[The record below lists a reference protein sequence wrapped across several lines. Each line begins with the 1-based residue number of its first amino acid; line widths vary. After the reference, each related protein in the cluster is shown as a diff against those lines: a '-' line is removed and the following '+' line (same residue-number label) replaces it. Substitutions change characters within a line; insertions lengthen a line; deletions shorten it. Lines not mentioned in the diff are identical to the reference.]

1 MTEYLECKNPALYS
15 AFLIIDID
23 HFKQVNDRLGHQIGD
38 EVLIEF
44 SQLLKRF
51 FSYDDI
57 ILRLGGDEF
66 VILMTELD
74 LMNLQ
79 VVDEKL
85 QELCQI
91 MNKEVRKESH
101 SQKIS
106 LSIGAV
112 VTNQKYQFN
121 ELYHEAD
128 QALYEVKRQGRNG
141 FKIKKLI

>member
-1 MTEYLECKNPALYS
+1 M
-15 AFLIIDID
+15 
-23 HFKQVNDRLGHQIGD
+23 GHQI
-38 EVLIEF
+38 
-44 SQLLKRF
+44 
-51 FSYDDI
+51 
-57 ILRLGGDEF
+57 GDEF

-128 QALYEVKRQGRNG
+128 QVLYEVKRQGRNG